1 MKKMI
6 VLAMV
11 VSLGFLSSKLNAQ
24 NAINPGEKAAIT
36 FFDFDFAAGYF
47 GYKSVK
53 IDDAGP
59 NTLENRTLHQILRL
73 LEADINAKYGITL
86 EPAKYDSTNETKWIT
101 AKAYPKIK
109 KKDALTLGYDKIVE
123 IRAYMRP
130 SAAMSIGGYS
140 APKPVMWLNLKV
152 FDKAGKEIF
161 DTSAQLK
168 AEDRQN
174 SFSIGGFQATGGFTG
189 ASIFDLYK
197 GVLEK
202 VFNKAEAKSAK

>member
-1 MKKMI
+1 MKKMFI
-6 VLAMV
+6 ATMV
-11 VSLGFLSSKLNAQ
+11 FLMGIMLETSAQ

-53 IDDAGP
+53 IDNDGP

-73 LEADINAKYGITL
+73 LEADINEKYGITL
-86 EPAKYDSTNETKWIT
+86 EPAKYDSTNETKFIT
-101 AKAYPKIK
+101 AKCYPKIK
-109 KKDALTLGYDKIVE
+109 RKEALTLGYDKIVE

-130 SAAMSIGGYS
+130 SATMGIGGYS

-152 FDKAGKEIF
+152 LDKAGKQVF

-168 AEDRQN
+168 AEERQS

-189 ASIFDLYK
+189 ASILDLYK

-202 VFNKAEAKSAK
+202 VFNKAEAKSK